1 MVSYKDLSD
10 SFRTTDVKCIVAAFM
25 AQHCMP
31 CSMAGPL
38 MDLSK
43 RLAEDQVAVEKTTF
57 ARTCATYVTTHG
69 VGDYVKVF
77 FNK

>member
-1 MVSYKDLSD
+1 
-10 SFRTTDVKCIVAAFM
+10 
-25 AQHCMP
+25 MP